1 MVEGSTCWIAL
12 DKRFHAYPCAA
23 GSEARLRRF
32 SVVRAFVPSA
42 ENTIAAGYRGRLAPS
57 PTGTLHLGVARTALV
72 AWLRARK
79 QQGTLV
85 MRIEDIDTPR
95 VVAQSAHAI
104 MADLRWLG
112 IDWDEGPEVGG
123 PHAPYEQSRRGALYA
138 AALETLAQRDHVYPC
153 TCSRKEIASVASAP
167 HGDLGPLYPGTCR
180 AGPIRSDRPAAL
192 RFKHHGGA
200 PVFSDVLHGPYSD
213 AAVDDFV
220 LRRGDGMIAYQ
231 LAVVVDD
238 IAMQI
243 SEVVR
248 GDDLLSSTPR
258 QLALYAALGAPAP
271 QFLHVPL
278 LLGADGRRLSKRHQA
293 PSIAE
298 YRARGVSAQTI
309 IGWLAA
315 SLGLLDAPE
324 PVTPGDL
331 IAGFELSRLQLT
343 AANVESH
350 MELPAQAR
358 PAIDSEPKP

>member
-1 MVEGSTCWIAL
+1 MSSPDKIAP
-12 DKRFHAYPCAA
+12 R
-23 GSEARLRRF
+23 
-32 SVVRAFVPSA
+32 
-42 ENTIAAGYRGRLAPS
+42 YRGRLAPS
-57 PTGTLHLGVARTALV
+57 PTGTLHLGIARTALV

-79 QQGTLV
+79 QDGVLV

-95 VVAQSAHAI
+95 VVTDSARAI

-112 IDWDEGPEVGG
+112 IDWDEGPDLGG
-123 PHAPYEQSRRGALYA
+123 PHVPYEQSQRAALYA
-138 AALETLAQRDHVYPC
+138 AALDTLAQRDYLYPC

-180 AGPIRSDRPAAL
+180 AGTTRADRPPAL
-192 RFKHHGGA
+192 RFKHLGHA
-200 PVFSDVLHGPYSD
+200 PVFDDVLHGPYRD
-213 AAVDDFV
+213 AVVDDFV
-220 LRRGDGMIAYQ
+220 LRRGDGMISYQ

-258 QLALYAALGAPAP
+258 QLALYTALGASAP

-298 YRARGVSAQTI
+298 YRAEGITAPAIV
-309 IGWLAA
+309 GWLAA
-315 SLGLLDAPE
+315 SLGLLAAPE
-324 PVTPGDL
+324 PVTPTEL
-331 IAGFELSRLQLT
+331 IASFELSRLQLT
-343 AANVESH
+343 AATVQPC
-350 MELPAQAR
+350 MELPSR
-358 PAIDSEPKP
+358 Y